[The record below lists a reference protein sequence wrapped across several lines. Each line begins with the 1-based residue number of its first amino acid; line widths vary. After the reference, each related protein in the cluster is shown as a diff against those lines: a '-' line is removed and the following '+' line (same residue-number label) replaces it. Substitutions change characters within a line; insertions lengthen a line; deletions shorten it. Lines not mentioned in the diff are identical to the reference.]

1 MALKRQGVRVPPAPP
16 SIAFVFSASPCYFQ
30 RYHSIDDQD
39 GKLRLHVLCRDFAVN
54 YRAFVKSLAIG
65 IPERVD

>member
-1 MALKRQGVRVPPAPP
+1 
-16 SIAFVFSASPCYFQ
+16 
-30 RYHSIDDQD
+30 
-39 GKLRLHVLCRDFAVN
+39 VLCRDFAVN